1 MWIFIII
8 MMIMKGDY
16 RLRQRKGRKVEV
28 LFLGRD
34 NWISSGCDNKKDAS
48 IWAEANKA
56 LYVHVDGK
64 DPYVKDYAW
73 NFWTRRDGSSIY
85 VSNKLRNKHYGDQY
99 YELCHGRTTNYIIP
113 AFGRYRLSQ
122 ITPLMVDRWFLSLE
136 SVYKGKPLSDNT
148 KNKVLKTLS
157 LMYDEAIRNELVY
170 DNPCKHI
177 RCITESHEERPVLTD
192 EEMELLFPEEEG
204 RAVWVWQGL
213 MWACYFNVMRCTG
226 FRPGE
231 VAGLKVENYHKELG
245 GVFTTASVD
254 STTKELKQSIK
265 TTNKGKKYKVGL
277 LDSLTQS
284 LLDKHIASLPQGE
297 DMLFRVNGGVIVTS
311 TSNKHFVGCLKRMGI
326 EVGKKSQYSIRHT
339 FMTSLIGEIDSNV
352 VKELMGHTGYREE
365 YDHRKGEKRL
375 KQLQSIRKVIEDI
388 I

>member
-1 MWIFIII
+1 MG
-8 MMIMKGDY
+8 IMKGDY

-28 LFLGRD
+28 LFLGRE

-56 LYVHVDGK
+56 LYVHVEGK

-73 NFWTRRDGSSIY
+73 NFWTRRDSGSVY
-85 VSNKLRNKHYGDQY
+85 VSNKLRNKHYSEEY
-99 YELCHGRTTNYIIP
+99 YESNHGRTKNYIIP
-113 AFGRYRLSQ
+113 AFGRYRMSQ
-122 ITPLMVDRWFLSLE
+122 ITPLMVDRWFLSLD
-136 SVYKGKPLSDNT
+136 SVRGLRPLADNS
-148 KNKVLKTLS
+148 KNKVLQVFS
-157 LMYDEAIRNELVY
+157 LMYDEAIRNELVTE
-170 DNPCKHI
+170 NPCKHI
-177 RCITESHEERPVLTD
+177 RIITESHMERPVLTD
-192 EEMELLFPEEEG
+192 DEMGILFPDDEG
-204 RAVWVWQGL
+204 RAIWMWKGL

-231 VAGLKVENYHKELG
+231 VAGLKVENYHAELG
-245 GVFTTASVD
+245 GVFTTSSVD
-254 STTKELKQSIK
+254 SKTKELKQSIK

-284 LLDKHIASLPQGE
+284 LLNKHIASLPQGE
-297 DMLFRVNGGVIVTS
+297 DMMFKINGGVVTTF
-311 TSNKHFVGCLKRMGI
+311 TSNKHFKSCLKRMGI
-326 EVGKKSQYSIRHT
+326 EVGMKTQYSIRHT
-339 FMTSLIGEIDSNV
+339 FMTSLMGEIDSNV
-352 VKELMGHTGYREE
+352 VKELMGHTRYREE